1 MNKEEL
7 VKVIESHGKWLK
19 YEEGGI
25 RADLQDANLQEAD
38 LHGVDLQNTD
48 LRWVDLREA
57 DLRRANLQ
65 GVDLR
70 WADLRWADLQGAD
83 LHGADLQDAN
93 LQGVDFREADLRW
106 ANLQWT
112 DLQGADLRRANLQGA
127 NLDFSCLPLHCN
139 SFGMVVDDRLV
150 LQLFAHIVRLDTRF
164 CSEGVKE
171 IVRNL
176 SELAKNGFIKYHEE
190 VEKIYR

>member
-48 LRWVDLREA
+48 LRWVDLRE
-57 DLRRANLQ
+57 
-65 GVDLR
+65 
-70 WADLRWADLQGAD
+70 
-83 LHGADLQDAN
+83 
-93 LQGVDFREADLRW
+93 
-106 ANLQWT
+106 
-112 DLQGADLRRANLQGA
+112 ADLRRANLQGA